1 MKLETIRA
9 DLKEIRYYYTRK
21 DIFDEATKIVGGNN
35 ILEKVER
42 YNRVVCHAPPL
53 LYDLYVGLYIKG
65 NTQEALSVELGYT
78 PEYVQM
84 LHKKLLLFLQNKIDE

>member
-1 MKLETIRA
+1 MELKTIRS

-21 DIFDEATKIVGGNN
+21 EIFDEATRIVGGSN
-35 ILEKVER
+35 ILEKTER
-42 YNRVVCHAPPL
+42 YNRAVCFAPPL

-65 NTQEALSVELGYT
+65 FTQEALSVELGYT

-84 LHKKLLLFLQNKIDE
+84 LHKKLLLFLQKQMKE